1 MNQGRF
7 VGRALLAPL
16 TTVAAL
22 MAIPPGAGA
31 TTTIGSNLAGSPTY
45 DAWCMPRAC
54 TEGHWVLP
62 QTSQA
67 PGGVFAPNDGVVVR
81 WRVKIGIETLPSA
94 LGITGP
100 GSSASRV
107 DAGHGPFVTP
117 PTDQIST
124 YDVRLPI
131 QAGDALGL
139 ACCTSLEHGQY
150 VKAITPGAVNLL
162 WSPPFELGSGQP
174 GFAQPDQELLVN
186 ADIESDCDGDG
197 LGDESQDASTSPC
210 PTCKGQPATIVGTS
224 GDDVRTG
231 TPGRDVMVGLAG
243 NDKLSGL
250 EGDDTICGGAGNDTL
265 YGGPGQRHPARPEGQ
280 GQALR
285 RGEQGHPE
293 GRFRQGQAQGGRG
306 QGPLRGR
313 QGPGH
318 RLQVRGREVDLRARL
333 RPRSRRLAGIGD
345 CRCGR
350 KAWGSD
356 GHAQRGSARGAG
368 PE

>member
-197 LGDESQDASTSPC
+197 LGDESQDASTFPC

-231 TPGRDVMVGLAG
+231 TPVG
-243 NDKLSGL
+243 
-250 EGDDTICGGAGNDTL
+250 T
-265 YGGPGQRHPARPEGQ
+265 
-280 GQALR
+280 
-285 RGEQGHPE
+285 
-293 GRFRQGQAQGGRG
+293 
-306 QGPLRGR
+306 
-313 QGPGH
+313 
-318 RLQVRGREVDLRARL
+318 
-333 RPRSRRLAGIGD
+333 
-345 CRCGR
+345 
-350 KAWGSD
+350 
-356 GHAQRGSARGAG
+356 
-368 PE
+368 